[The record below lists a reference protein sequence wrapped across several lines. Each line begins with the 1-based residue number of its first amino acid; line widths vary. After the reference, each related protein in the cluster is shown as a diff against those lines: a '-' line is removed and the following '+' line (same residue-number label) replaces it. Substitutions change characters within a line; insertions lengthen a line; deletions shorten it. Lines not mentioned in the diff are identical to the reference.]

1 VVITAYT
8 DSRDSWTTEHAA
20 LQASHLLDTSL
31 PERRT
36 RDFIVGSILKDYL
49 RPLFSK
55 STSKVTASGRPS
67 QFRNQ
72 EQVQRD
78 GLEPPSWKKQGP
90 MAIAILRWAVKTSKV
105 GSCPQSYR
113 MNKQVLTWT
122 E

>member
-1 VVITAYT
+1 MITAYT

-31 PERRT
+31 SGGRT
-36 RDFIVGSILKDYL
+36 RDFIVGSILQDYL

-55 STSKVTASGRPS
+55 STSKVTESGRPS

-72 EQVQRD
+72 EHVQRD

-90 MAIAILRWAVKTSKV
+90 KAIAVLRWAVKTSEV
-105 GSCPQSYR
+105 GSRPHFYR
-113 MNKQVLTWT
+113 MNKQVLTCT